1 MPPVILF
8 LKRPL
13 LSPWSFLLDEKL
25 RRQFGAA
32 SKQPRPIAK
41 PAVAAASVTIDRDCK
56 ADELPTG
63 DAAPRPRSCHHHGS
77 LTRSA
82 IQLQKKSPLVERQTE
97 AKGTIAYP
105 QRIPLVGMPESGE
118 ALRQHDRACLE
129 FRRAHFPVRAAGSW
143 PTHRRLAGSQM
154 DSGRDK
160 S

>member
-41 PAVAAASVTIDRDCK
+41 PAVAAASLTIDRGCK

-63 DAAPRPRSCHHHGS
+63 DAAPRPRSCHHHGKPNPVGD
-77 LTRSA
+77 TA
-82 IQLQKKSPLVERQTE
+82 AAKKPLGGASNRGKGHNCLSPE
-97 AKGTIAYP
+97 
-105 QRIPLVGMPESGE
+105 IPLVGMPESGE
-118 ALRQHDRACLE
+118 ALRQHDRRVLNSDALI
-129 FRRAHFPVRAAGSW
+129 FLSDPQVHGRRIVG
-143 PTHRRLAGSQM
+143 
-154 DSGRDK
+154 
-160 S
+160 